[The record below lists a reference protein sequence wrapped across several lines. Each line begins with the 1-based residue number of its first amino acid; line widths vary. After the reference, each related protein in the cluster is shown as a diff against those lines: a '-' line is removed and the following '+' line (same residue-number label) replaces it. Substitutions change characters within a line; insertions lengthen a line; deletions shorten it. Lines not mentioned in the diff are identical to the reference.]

1 VGSGSLADKI
11 KEAGGLDTRI
21 HYLGYKSG
29 KELADVYRMCDVF
42 VFPTLQPEQHPLV
55 IKEALASGMF
65 VLCSS
70 SLHGIFDDFEA
81 KSFLEYVNPDLKSVS
96 QAMKAAISSVD
107 AIRKLRFNIA
117 RSAEIYDWKNI
128 TEHLFQKII
137 DITEKKFKD

>member
-1 VGSGSLADKI
+1 
-11 KEAGGLDTRI
+11 
-21 HYLGYKSG
+21 
-29 KELADVYRMCDVF
+29 
-42 VFPTLQPEQHPLV
+42 
-55 IKEALASGMF
+55 MF

-81 KSFLEYVNPDLKSVS
+81 ESFLEYVNPDLKSVS

-117 RSAEIYDWKNI
+117 SGAEIYDWKNI
-128 TEHLFQKII
+128 TERLFQKII